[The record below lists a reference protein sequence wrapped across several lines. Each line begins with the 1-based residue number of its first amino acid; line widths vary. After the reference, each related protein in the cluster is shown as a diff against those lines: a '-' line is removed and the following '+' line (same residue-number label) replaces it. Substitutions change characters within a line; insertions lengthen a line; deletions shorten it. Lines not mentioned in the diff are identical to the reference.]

1 MSLLNG
7 EAGLAGWQWI
17 FLLFGLFTVFLAV
30 LCFFF
35 IVDFPDKNTFL
46 DERQTNFIMK
56 RIEED
61 RGDSVAD
68 EMTLRKVGK
77 HLCDW
82 KGWASGILFA
92 CATTPSY
99 AFAYFLPGEYLTALY

>member
-1 MSLLNG
+1 M
-7 EAGLAGWQWI
+7 
-17 FLLFGLFTVFLAV
+17 LFGAFTVFLAV

-68 EMTLRKVGK
+68 TMT
-77 HLCDW
+77 
-82 KGWASGILFA
+82 
-92 CATTPSY
+92 
-99 AFAYFLPGEYLTALY
+99 